1 MSNDTVSTLAELV
14 RPSLTHLGFELVG
27 LHWSG
32 RGRGALLRVVIDR
45 EGGVTLDDCERA
57 SNAVSAVLD
66 AYDPITTSYR
76 LEVSSPGAERPLRT
90 LDDWRTALGR
100 RVHVRLRSGDSET
113 VIEGRLVGVSESAA
127 ELELRDR
134 NRVRS
139 ASIPMESVDAARIV
153 VDI

>member
-1 MSNDTVSTLAELV
+1 MKNDPMSTLEELV
-14 RPSLTHLGFELVG
+14 RPSLTHLGLGLVD
-27 LHWSG
+27 LQWSG
-32 RGRGALLRVVIDR
+32 SGRGALLRVVIDR
-45 EGGVTLDDCERA
+45 PGGVTLDDCERA

-66 AYDPITTSYR
+66 AYDPIEASYR

-90 LDDWRTALGR
+90 FDDWRAALGR
-100 RVHVRLRSGDSET
+100 RVNVRWRNGDAET
-113 VIEGRLVGVSESAA
+113 VVEGRLVAVSESSADV
-127 ELELRDR
+127 EVRDR